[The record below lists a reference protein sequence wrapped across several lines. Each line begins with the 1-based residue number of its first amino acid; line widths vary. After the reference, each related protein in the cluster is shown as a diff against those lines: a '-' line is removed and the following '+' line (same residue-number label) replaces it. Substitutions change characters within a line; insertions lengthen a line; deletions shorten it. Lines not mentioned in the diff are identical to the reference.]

1 MAKPQVTPPR
11 IRKIQL
17 AIIAFVATAAG
28 LLAIYGMLYSTG
40 ITEGTFTE
48 GEHYTRIDA
57 GVRTHP
63 GDPIEVIEFFSFG
76 CIHCK
81 NFDPLIEEWQSAQ
94 SPNEVSFRRQ
104 PVAFSPT
111 WAILGQTFL
120 ALQDLGIE
128 EQNHER
134 IFRAIHDQGKQF
146 LSVEMIADFIDGH
159 GATSEEFLR
168 SFNSPKVRR
177 GAAEF
182 ESMQTRY
189 AVQSVPT
196 IAVAGKYMVKM
207 EVGRKIA
214 LDVVDYLVALERKG
228 VATPATK

>member
-11 IRKIQL
+11 IRKIQIAVL
-17 AIIAFVATAAG
+17 AFVATAAALLGVYG
-28 LLAIYGMLYSTG
+28 LLYSSG
-40 ITEGTFTE
+40 VTEGAFTE

-57 GVRTHP
+57 GVRTRP

-76 CIHCK
+76 CVHCK
-81 NFDPLIEEWQSAQ
+81 NFDPLIEEWQAAQ
-94 SPNEVSFRRQ
+94 STEDVSFRRQ
-104 PVAFSPT
+104 PVSFSPT

-120 ALQDLGIE
+120 TLQDLGIE
-128 EQNHER
+128 EENHER
-134 IFRAIHDQGKQF
+134 LFKAIHDQGKQF
-146 LSVEMIADFIDGH
+146 ISVEMIADFIDGH
-159 GATSEEFLR
+159 GATAEEFMR
-168 SFNSPKVRR
+168 AFNSPTVRR

-207 EVGRKIA
+207 EVGRKRA
-214 LDVVDYLVALERKG
+214 LDVVDYLIALEHNG
-228 VATPATK
+228 GSAPAAK

>member
-1 MAKPQVTPPR
+1 MAKPQATPPR

-17 AIIAFVATAAG
+17 AVVAFVATAAG
-28 LLAIYGMLYSTG
+28 LLAIYGMLYSSG

-48 GEHYTRIDA
+48 GEHYTKIDA
-57 GVRTHP
+57 GVRTRP
-63 GDPIEVIEFFSFG
+63 GDPIEVIEFFSYG
-76 CIHCK
+76 CVHCK

-104 PVAFSPT
+104 PVAFSPA
-111 WAILGQTFL
+111 WAILAQTFL

-128 EQNHER
+128 KENHER
-134 IFRAIHDQGKQF
+134 IFKAIHDQGRQF
-146 LSVEMIADFIDGH
+146 LSVEMMADFIDGY
-159 GATSEEFLR
+159 GATRDEFLR
-168 SFNSPKVRR
+168 SFNSPGVRR

-182 ESMQTRY
+182 ESLQTRY
-189 AVQSVPT
+189 AVQGVPT

-214 LDVVDYLVALERKG
+214 LDVVDHLIALERK
-228 VATPATK
+228 ADSAPAGK